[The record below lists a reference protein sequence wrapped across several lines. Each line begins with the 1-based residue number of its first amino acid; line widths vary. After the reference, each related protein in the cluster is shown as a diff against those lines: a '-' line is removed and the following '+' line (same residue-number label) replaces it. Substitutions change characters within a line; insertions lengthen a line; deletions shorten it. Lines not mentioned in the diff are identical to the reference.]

1 MKRFISVLFSLF
13 LVSFVFA
20 DINVPDITDNII
32 SISDATINRIDGNI
46 SSNGQKD
53 VYSFTAPR
61 DGCYRFEM
69 SELRGATVRLM
80 AWDSFEQPIADSSN
94 RGNGQGITL
103 DLVGGQTYQIQ
114 VGQYSGLSPYRL
126 IIGHQKETI
135 DISRLTGL
143 NDSIQY
149 TDQRNVYLF
158 TAPRNGSYRFEMAE
172 LRSATVRLMAWDR
185 LDYPPIADSSNRGNG
200 QGITLDLVGGQT
212 YQIQV
217 RQYSGVISPYHLII
231 GHQKETIVIDRP
243 DRVNDRI
250 QYTAQRNTYTF
261 IPPSDGRYR
270 FEMSELRGATV
281 RLMAWDRLDYPPI
294 ADSSNR
300 SNGQGITLDL
310 VGGQSYQIQVGQ
322 YSGLSA
328 YSLVISRQ

>member
-46 SSNGQKD
+46 PSNGQKD

-61 DGCYRFEM
+61 DGC
-69 SELRGATVRLM
+69 
-80 AWDSFEQPIADSSN
+80 
-94 RGNGQGITL
+94 
-103 DLVGGQTYQIQ
+103 
-114 VGQYSGLSPYRL
+114 
-126 IIGHQKETI
+126 
-135 DISRLTGL
+135 
-143 NDSIQY
+143 
-149 TDQRNVYLF
+149 
-158 TAPRNGSYRFEMAE
+158 
-172 LRSATVRLMAWDR
+172 
-185 LDYPPIADSSNRGNG
+185 
-200 QGITLDLVGGQT
+200 
-212 YQIQV
+212 
-217 RQYSGVISPYHLII
+217 
-231 GHQKETIVIDRP
+231 
-243 DRVNDRI
+243 
-250 QYTAQRNTYTF
+250 
-261 IPPSDGRYR
+261 YR